1 MNALFKAELRPVDLL
16 LMVVACVGAA
26 AFTWQVLTFHEYQ
39 SNESPVSY
47 FPVVVQHAQQ
57 GKPVMKVVLWNRV
70 DDYRGE
76 PGFTL
81 DLPAGPLDAAKPR
94 RERAGASVTGK
105 VVPEGAAMHV
115 ILSDDD
121 GNNVFA
127 SEYRVSNGRLT
138 PLRHEVHNQGVVF
151 WMLCAGVAGALVMGV
166 LMPLLRR
173 ALKRRA

>member
-16 LMVVACVGAA
+16 LMIVACAGAA
-26 AFTWQVLTFHEYQ
+26 ALTWQVMTFHEYQ
-39 SNESPVSY
+39 SNEPPAAY
-47 FPVVVQHAQQ
+47 FPVVVRHLQQ
-57 GKPVMKVVLWNRV
+57 GKPVMKVVLWSRV

-94 RERAGASVTGK
+94 RERAGASVNGK
-105 VVPEGAAMHV
+105 VVPEGTAMRV
-115 ILSDDD
+115 TVSDDD
-121 GNNVFA
+121 GNNVFT

-151 WMLCAGVAGALVMGV
+151 WMLCAGVAGALAMGM

-173 ALKRRA
+173 ALKRQA